1 MLVVSNVFMT
11 WAWYGHL
18 KKGSPV
24 DDKPL
29 LLIILMSWGLAFF
42 EYCFMIPAN
51 RIGNAGGLNVAQLK
65 IMQEVITLCVFVPFA
80 LFYIGRNGSG
90 TTSGLS
96 CACWALFF
104 RQQGAFAGVTDFSLR
119 ISCPKWSYPLYMKIK
134 IITILAATAA
144 VVPDAGC
151 HHHDRD
157 YYRPGPSHHYNHN
170 NHDNGWHNNQNRP
183 GPRPRPHY
191 AAVQRTTYPYLYRTI

>member
-65 IMQEVITLCVFVPFA
+65 IMQEVITLCVFVPSPCSTS
-80 LFYIGRNGSG
+80 GRNGSG
-90 TTSGLS
+90 ITSGLS
-96 CACWALFF
+96 CACWEL
-104 RQQGAFAGVTDFSLR
+104 FSLS
-119 ISCPKWSYPLYMKIK
+119 IGS
-134 IITILAATAA
+134 
-144 VVPDAGC
+144 V
-151 HHHDRD
+151 
-157 YYRPGPSHHYNHN
+157 
-170 NHDNGWHNNQNRP
+170 
-183 GPRPRPHY
+183 
-191 AAVQRTTYPYLYRTI
+191 